1 MDVRGLGHM
10 LAVPAMIT
18 HPTHRWQDH
27 YCQSCGTLDRAVN
40 GVPEAP
46 CAKAPVP
53 EPKPTIDWS
62 RMIRSGVAS

>member
-1 MDVRGLGHM
+1 
-10 LAVPAMIT
+10 MIT